1 MFCKVKNVSNIW
13 NLRLNVSES
22 KRRQLKF
29 LKKSRVSVEKSQR
42 DVTPYNYE
50 KEIADLYEFQLKSSV
65 IWCYVRFFA
74 EIYICSTCQ

>member
-13 NLRLNVSES
+13 NLRLNGSES
-22 KRRQLKF
+22 KRRQPKF

-42 DVTPYNYE
+42 HVTPYNYE
-50 KEIADLYEFQLKSSV
+50 KEIADLYEFQLKSAV